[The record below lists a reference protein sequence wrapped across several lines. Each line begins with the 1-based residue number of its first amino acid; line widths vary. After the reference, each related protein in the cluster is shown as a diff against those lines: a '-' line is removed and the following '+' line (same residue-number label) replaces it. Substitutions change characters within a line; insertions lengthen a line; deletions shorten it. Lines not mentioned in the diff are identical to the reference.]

1 MYSGKQCCLLCP
13 LAHTFPTGCGRSRFK
28 CSLPDSELGFDAW
41 SLTSQGTGLTT
52 KVFGDEVL
60 QISLLLNAEGFFGEG
75 IEPCVS
81 LARTITTKLLSH
93 SHLLFTPMHFL
104 YILDTLEQNS
114 VQFLVLLNMSSGSN
128 PKNFGTAHLLSS
140 FLEFTCLWWW

>member
-1 MYSGKQCCLLCP
+1 MWVPSMYSGKQCCLLCP

-60 QISLLLNAEGFFGEG
+60 QISLLLNTEGFFGEG

-81 LARTITTKLLSH
+81 LARAVTTKLLSH
-93 SHLLFTPMHFL
+93 SHLHFTPMHFL
-104 YILDTLEQNS
+104 YILDISE
-114 VQFLVLLNMSSGSN
+114 
-128 PKNFGTAHLLSS
+128 KNLISLSS
-140 FLEFTCLWWW
+140 FAKYQFWLKS